1 MPLAR
6 LRERGWGEGKQHR
19 GIVMRTHA
27 RAVVIGG
34 GVVGVSTLYHLAKK
48 GWADSVL
55 VERKEL
61 TSGSTWHAAGLLPL
75 FNLSYSVGQI
85 HKYSVALYKTLEKE
99 TGLNAG
105 FSQVSNIRLA
115 RTRDRMDEYRY
126 YAGVAAT
133 IGGIEVKFLTPDQV
147 KEIWPLCETDGLI
160 GAIQHPQDGYIQ
172 PADLTQALAK
182 GARDRGAEIN
192 RQTTV
197 TAIERQ
203 PSGEWKV
210 VTDKGEIVCEHI
222 VSASGNFAR
231 RTGRMVGLSVPVIPV
246 EHQYIVTEKH
256 PAIVKRKAQGLPE
269 MGVLRESDSS
279 WYMREEAGGL
289 LLGPYEV
296 GAPACYV
303 DGPSDQSE
311 YELFSEDLDRLA
323 PHIETAIARVP
334 AFGEVGVKKV
344 YNGAIAYTPDGSPIV
359 GPAPG
364 VKNFW
369 LNEGHSFGVT
379 AAGGAGWQLAEWI
392 VEGEP
397 SIDMLG
403 VDPRRFGPYAQTG
416 YLIEKN
422 EEAYAKVFT
431 IHYPDEERAAARP
444 LRQTPC
450 YSRMKALGA
459 VFGSV
464 YGWERPNFFAP
475 PGYALSEADLA
486 RPDVLLNEN
495 HPPAAEGE
503 GPREKWSFRRSNYFE
518 FVGAECRNVQSH
530 VGLQDMSAFAKCEV
544 SGPGAEKWLDSI
556 LTNKLPKAPGRVT
569 LTYLLT
575 SRGGVRAEFTL
586 TRLGPQRFYLVSAGA
601 LEAHDHDTLEKLLPM
616 DGSVRL
622 DRTTTQRGVLVLA
635 GPRSRETLA
644 KVAGGQDIANK
655 AFPWLTA
662 RHLSV
667 GAAGTLAMRVNF
679 VGELGYELHHPIEMQ
694 NYIFDTLMEAGAEF
708 GIKPFGIRAMDSMRL
723 EKSYKL
729 VGRELSIEYAALE
742 SGLERFIDFDKDFLG
757 KKALLAWREKGF
769 ANTLVTLEILDV
781 TDADARG
788 SEPVAKDGAPVGRT
802 TSGGYGWRSGKSLA
816 LAMVKPE
823 LAAPGTALEVSILG
837 ETHRAVVIEDSPYDP
852 TNAALRA

>member
-1 MPLAR
+1 
-6 LRERGWGEGKQHR
+6 
-19 GIVMRTHA
+19 MRTHA

-34 GVVGVSTLYHLAKK
+34 GVVGVSTLYHLARK

-55 VERKEL
+55 IERKEL

-85 HKYSVALYKTLEKE
+85 HKYSVALYQTLEKE
-99 TGLNAG
+99 TGLDPG
-105 FSQVSNIRLA
+105 LRQVSNIRLA
-115 RTRDRMDEYRY
+115 RTRDRMDEYNY
-126 YAGVAAT
+126 YAGVAET
-133 IGGIEVKFLTPDQV
+133 IGVKVKFLTPDQV
-147 KEIWPLCETDGLI
+147 KEIWPLCNVDGII
-160 GAIQHPQDGYIQ
+160 GAIQHPEDGYIQ
-172 PADLTQALAK
+172 PADLTQALAR

-197 TAIERQ
+197 TGIERLS
-203 PSGEWKV
+203 SGEWKV
-210 VTDKGEIVCEHI
+210 STDKGNVVCEHV
-222 VSASGNFAR
+222 VSATGNFAR
-231 RTGRMVGLSVPVIPV
+231 ATGRMVGINVPVIPV
-246 EHQYIVTEKH
+246 EHQYIVTEAH
-256 PAIVKRKAQGLPE
+256 PEIVKRKAQGLPE

-289 LLGPYEV
+289 LLGPYEK

-303 DGPSDQSE
+303 DGPSADSE
-311 YELFSEDLDRLA
+311 YELFPEDLDRLA

-364 VKNFW
+364 LRNFW

-403 VDPRRFGPYAQTG
+403 VDPRRFGPYADKG

-422 EEAYAKVFT
+422 EEAYAKVFSV
-431 IHYPDEERAAARP
+431 HYPDEERVAARP

-450 YSRMKALGA
+450 YGRMRDLGA

-464 YGWERPNFFAP
+464 YGWERPNWFAP
-475 PGYALSEADLA
+475 QDYGLSEADLA
-486 RPDVLLNEN
+486 KPDVLLNEN
-495 HPPAAEGE
+495 HPAVAEGE
-503 GPREKWSFRRSNYFE
+503 RPREKWSFRRSNYFQ
-518 FVGAECRNVQSH
+518 FVGDECRNVH
-530 VGLQDMSAFAKCEV
+530 DNVGLMDMSAFAKCEV
-544 SGPGAEKWLDSI
+544 SGPGAESWLNSI
-556 LTNKLPKAPGRVT
+556 LTNSAPKAIGRVT

-575 SRGGVRAEFTL
+575 KRGGVRAEFTL
-586 TRLGPQRFYLVSAGA
+586 TRVGPERFYLISAGS
-601 LEAHDHDTLEKLLPM
+601 LETHDFDVLEKLLPA
-616 DGSVRL
+616 DNSVRI
-622 DRTTTQRGVLVLA
+622 DKVTTERGVLVLA
-635 GPRSRETLA
+635 GPRSREVMA
-644 KVAGGQDIANK
+644 KVADIDVSNK

-662 RHLSV
+662 RRLSIK
-667 GAAGTLAMRVNF
+667 AASLIAMRVNF
-679 VGELGYELHHPIEMQ
+679 VGEFGYELHHPIEMQ
-694 NYIFDTLMEAGAEF
+694 NSIFDALMAAGAPF
-708 GIKPFGIRAMDSMRL
+708 GIKPFGIRAMDSLRL

-742 SGLERFIDFDKDFLG
+742 SGLERFVDLDKGPFLG
-757 KKALLAWREKGF
+757 REALVAWKGKGF
-769 ANTLVTLEILDV
+769 QNKLVTLEVQGV

-788 SEPVAKDGAPVGRT
+788 SEPVIVNGAMIGRT
-802 TSGGYGWRSGKSLA
+802 TSGGYGWRTGKSLA

-823 LAAPGTALEVSILG
+823 FSEIGGEVDVRILG
-837 ETHRAVVIEDSPYDP
+837 EMRRAIVIPDSPYDP
-852 TNAALRA
+852 KNSALRS